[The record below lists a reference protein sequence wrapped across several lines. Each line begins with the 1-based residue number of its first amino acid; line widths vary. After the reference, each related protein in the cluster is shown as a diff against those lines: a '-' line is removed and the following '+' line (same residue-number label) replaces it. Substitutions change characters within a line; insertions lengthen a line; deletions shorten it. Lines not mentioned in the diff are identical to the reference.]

1 MLLGDRGTSVRAT
14 GPRLFPDRQVRE
26 MMKSS
31 DNLYLLS
38 VLGAIVGSGVVE
50 SVVASTTS
58 KRDDMIGYE
67 MLVNVRSPADI
78 SQLNLPHRT
87 NN

>member
-31 DNLYLLS
+31 DNLCLLS

-67 MLVNVRSPADI
+67 MLVNVRSQADI

>member
-38 VLGAIVGSGVVE
+38 VRGAIVGSGVVE

-67 MLVNVRSPADI
+67 ILVNVRSQADI

>member
-1 MLLGDRGTSVRAT
+1 MLLGDRGTRVRAT

-38 VLGAIVGSGVVE
+38 VRGAIVGSGVVE

-58 KRDDMIGYE
+58 KRDDMIWYE
-67 MLVNVRSPADI
+67 MLVNVRSPADR